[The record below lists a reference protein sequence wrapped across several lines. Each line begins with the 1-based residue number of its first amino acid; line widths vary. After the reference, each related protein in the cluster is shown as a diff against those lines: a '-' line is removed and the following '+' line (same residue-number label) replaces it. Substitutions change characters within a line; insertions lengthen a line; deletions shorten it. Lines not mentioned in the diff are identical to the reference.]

1 MNLPQRSRP
10 QLPTGQP
17 WQWRLAMLPAGWL
30 HAASLAWPGHGA
42 ALWWLQL
49 LSLAL
54 LCKALLAAPRRRD
67 GALLGWLFGT
77 SWLVGTFWWLF
88 ISMHTYGG
96 LAAPLAAA
104 GVLALALFLA
114 LYYAAVCALFKHF
127 SFTHR
132 AVNALVFAAC
142 WLLAELARGVLWTGF
157 PWGASGYAHISG
169 LLFPLARWVGV
180 YGIGAAAAG
189 LAMLLAQVRRSDLR
203 DPKIW
208 AMCGYGAMLLFGLH
222 AQRQLTLNNYRH
234 EQPPLSVALLQGNIP
249 QDEKFQAGTGIPLA
263 LQWYSRQLYA
273 SQADLTL
280 APETAIPLLP
290 QQLSPGYLD
299 GLRSWFSTWGDHRA
313 ALVGMPLG
321 NAAQGYTNSVIGWSP
336 AEPSAYRYDK
346 HHLVPFGEFIPP
358 LFQWFVRMMDIPLG
372 EFSQGAL
379 VQPSLHWAG
388 ERIAPTICYE
398 DLFTEELAARF
409 AQEAQA
415 PTIFANLSNIAWF
428 GDSVAIDQHLHI
440 SQMRALEFERPFLR
454 ATNTGATAIID
465 HRGNVVQQLPSAQ
478 RAVLTGE
485 VTGHQQRTP
494 YARWMAVTGL
504 WPLAAWA
511 LVVLGLA
518 LWQHRRGKL
527 RCATS

>member
-1 MNLPQRSRP
+1 MALVAGVVHALSIGDPW
-10 QLPTGQP
+10 TGQP
-17 WQWRLAMLPAGWL
+17 
-30 HAASLAWPGHGA
+30 H
-42 ALWWLQL
+42 WWLQW
-49 LSLAL
+49 LSLA
-54 LCKALLAAPRRRD
+54 ALVWQLAHRAERQVSWSASTWARPPTGLPWRR
-67 GALLGWLFGT
+67 AMLLGWLFALG
-77 SWLVGTFWWLF
+77 WLVGTFWWLF
-88 ISMHTYGG
+88 TSMHTYGG

-127 SFTHR
+127 CFTHR